1 MIYIKMIESI
11 FKEAGVKDKVVDFH
25 IANMKKFEPLLIK
38 PTPILRNKEIK
49 RIICFFDIIIVSY
62 ILTYEYIS
70 EEFLKGH
77 VVVGNK
83 KYNSAYNIAFVI
95 LMRVITHDLIT
106 MRNLV
111 CSGFDAQFHSISRNF
126 IEKSK
131 IFCLCSC
138 DEEFFKN
145 FTQYIDISDESLYK
159 EFTKNSKMD
168 KRLSDIAKKH
178 RLQQKNTLSL
188 AVLLDNKT
196 IRDRIDYLGNP
207 FVHSNNFK
215 QMMKYFLE
223 NTNKGKAVNLSILHG
238 TVPLAG
244 NQYKFMCELA
254 YLIFNELPFLIR
266 YNKNNVQE
274 EVHWAMLEVYGVYIK
289 YFYPK

>member
-1 MIYIKMIESI
+1 MIESI
-11 FKEAGVKDKVVDFH
+11 FKEAGVKNKVVNFH
-25 IANMKKFEPLLIK
+25 IENMKKFEPLLIK
-38 PTPILRNKEIK
+38 PTSILRNKEIK
-49 RIICFFDIIIVSY
+49 RIICFFDIIIISY

-77 VVVGNK
+77 VVIGDK
-83 KYNSAYNIAFVI
+83 KYNSAYNIAFAI
-95 LMRVITHDLIT
+95 LMRSMTHDLIT

-131 IFCLCSC
+131 IFCLCSY

-178 RLQQKNTLSL
+178 RLQQKNPLSL
-188 AVLLDNKT
+188 TVLLDNKT
-196 IRDRIDYLGNP
+196 IRDRIEYLGNP

-254 YLIFNELPFLIR
+254 YLIFNELLFLIR
-266 YNKNNVQE
+266 YNKNNIQE
-274 EVHWAMLEVYGVYIK
+274 EAHGAMLEIYGIYIK

>member
-1 MIYIKMIESI
+1 MIESI
-11 FKEAGVKDKVVDFH
+11 FKEAGVKNKVVNFH
-25 IANMKKFEPLLIK
+25 IENMKKFEPLLIK
-38 PTPILRNKEIK
+38 PTSILRNKEIK
-49 RIICFFDIIIVSY
+49 RIICFFDIIIISY

-77 VVVGNK
+77 VVIGDK
-83 KYNSAYNIAFVI
+83 KYNSAYNIAFAI
-95 LMRVITHDLIT
+95 LMRGMTHDLIT

-111 CSGFDAQFHSISRNF
+111 CSGFDAQLHSISRNF

-131 IFCLCSC
+131 IFCLCSY

-178 RLQQKNTLSL
+178 RLQQKNPLSL

-196 IRDRIDYLGNP
+196 IRDRIEYLGNP

-238 TVPLAG
+238 AVPLAG

-254 YLIFNELPFLIR
+254 YLIFNELLFLIR
-266 YNKNNVQE
+266 YNKNNIQE
-274 EVHWAMLEVYGVYIK
+274 EAHGAMLEIYGIYIK

>member
-11 FKEAGVKDKVVDFH
+11 FKEAGVKDKVVDFY
-25 IANMKKFEPLLIK
+25 IANMKIFEPLLIN
-38 PTPILRNKEIK
+38 PTPILRNKETK

-62 ILTYEYIS
+62 ILAYKYIS
-70 EEFLKGH
+70 EEFLKGN

-83 KYNSAYNIAFVI
+83 KYNSDYNIAFII
-95 LMRVITHDLIT
+95 LMRGITHDLIT
-106 MRNLV
+106 MRNLM

-131 IFCLCSC
+131 IFCLCFY

-145 FTQYIDISDESLYK
+145 FTQYTDISDESLYE

-178 RLQQKNTLSL
+178 RLQQKNILSL
-188 AVLLDNKT
+188 AVLLDSKKV
-196 IRDRIDYLGNP
+196 RDRIKYLGNP

-215 QMMKYFLE
+215 QMIGYFLE
-223 NTNKGKAVNLSILHG
+223 NTNKGKAVNLSILHN

-244 NQYKFMCELA
+244 DRNKFMCELA
-254 YLIFNELPFLIR
+254 YLIFHKLPFMIR
-266 YNKNNVQE
+266 YNKNNMQE
-274 EVHWAMLEVYGVYIK
+274 EVRWAMLEVYGVYIK